1 MTDNIF
7 SSSVFAVI
15 ATMAVAVG
23 ASAFHPDIRN
33 VTFGE
38 KPAVVASASA
48 PQVVQMPEVTVIG
61 RRYPTSEH
69 IDVAAAQSAA
79 AAGQ

>member
-7 SSSVFAVI
+7 SSSVLAVI

-33 VTFGE
+33 VTA
-38 KPAVVASASA
+38 AVAERPQMVASAQPA
-48 PQVVQMPEVTVIG
+48 KIVTMPMVTVTAH
-61 RRYPTSEH
+61 RYPARESVE
-69 IDVAAAQSAA
+69 VAAAQ
-79 AAGQ
+79 

>member
-15 ATMAVAVG
+15 ATMAIAVG

-33 VTFGE
+33 LSGSKQT
-38 KPAVVASASA
+38 KVVASAQA
-48 PQVVQMPEVTVIG
+48 LEVVRMPEVTVIG
-61 RRYPTSEH
+61 HKYPSQQH
-69 IDVAAAQSAA
+69 VDVAAAN
-79 AAGQ
+79 